1 LPSYIIPLI
10 TAAYHSCTT
19 KPASAGSEEEVFVMA
34 EELNPAVWPK
44 AAAEIRDFL
53 GGFKALQLALEE
65 AGGLEKRTAA
75 LRAEEASILAARGK
89 AAAEAVAAQLAR
101 VEALKRKEANLTT
114 TVVRLREE
122 AAAAQETLSTLTEK
136 LKEKL
141 RTRFTICT

>member
-1 LPSYIIPLI
+1 
-10 TAAYHSCTT
+10 
-19 KPASAGSEEEVFVMA
+19 MA